1 MRRCSMF
8 ALVIAGQQM
17 TGTSGVEFLEAAHRL
32 HPAAKRV
39 LRLERGDY
47 TAANP
52 AVRAMTLGQ
61 IDSTCSP
68 RGRRSGGCTR
78 RSPTSWPTGAGTSR
92 RRSRPSALSAA
103 NGSRVP
109 ISCAKS

>member
-1 MRRCSMF
+1 MSALAVLERLAAASRRV

-17 TGTSGVEFLEAAHRL
+17 TGTSGVELLEAAHRL

-61 IDSTCSP
+61 IR
-68 RGRRSGGCTR
+68 RG
-78 RSPTSWPTGAGTSR
+78 
-92 RRSRPSALSAA
+92 
-103 NGSRVP
+103 V
-109 ISCAKS
+109 